1 MQWKSP
7 SPIVLKTESCLSAEQ
22 LHEYSR
28 HSTDSSARMQP
39 ASGNALSQH
48 EGSEKYKGAQE
59 YELYR
64 DSSGNGIP
72 TIILGAIIDD
82 TRKEDSNC
90 GELIEKTENILDDD
104 AEAAICNKIISAH
117 ECSQSALRSIIRTCT
132 CTPQSTVSLLALESR
147 ASAPASCVILRFR
160 SFFTRTLLDFGLYE
174 KMLKWKGLRRGETPW
189 GA

>member
-1 MQWKSP
+1 M
-7 SPIVLKTESCLSAEQ
+7 LKTESCLSAEQ

-104 AEAAICNKIISAH
+104 AEAAICKKIISAH
-117 ECSQSALRSIIRTCT
+117 ECSQSALRSTIRMVMGSRDKLVYLYMYPTVYRVTSCT
-132 CTPQSTVSLLALESR
+132 RKQSFGACFLCNLKVPL
-147 ASAPASCVILRFR
+147 
-160 SFFTRTLLDFGLYE
+160 FFY
-174 KMLKWKGLRRGETPW
+174 
-189 GA
+189 